1 MRRFLVGFLATI
13 GVLSL
18 LFVAI
23 VGGGVIWLVRSYSG
37 PEPLPDAI
45 VLTLDLGDALSE
57 ARSSDPFASLGLQQP
72 LEVAE
77 VVLALERASLDPRVK
92 GLVARLDATSHGFAV
107 AQELRDAVRAFAE
120 SGKPA
125 AVWADSFGEL
135 GPGNEGY
142 FIATAFPSIYL
153 QPGGMLG
160 LTGLIAE
167 VPFVRPLL
175 DRLGIE
181 PQITRRSAYKT
192 AFDSLI
198 EPGLTAAN
206 REMLNDLLDGL
217 YVALV
222 GGIAESRGQTPDA
235 VRRLIDSGPL
245 MADDALAAGLVDAL
259 AFRDEVIDRALEAAG
274 PEAELLA
281 LDRYARRSAPVED
294 EAAAVIALV
303 VGQGAIQRGSAGLE
317 QLIGADDLAD
327 QLAAAREDEAI
338 AAVVLR
344 LDTGGGSAVGSETIA
359 REIALLRN
367 AGKPVVVSMSNA
379 AASGGYWI
387 AMGASHIVAQPTTL
401 TGSIGVIAGKPVL
414 AGAWDML
421 GVSWET
427 VERGENAAFL
437 SFNQPFDTVG
447 RARLEATTDAL
458 YARFKDGVAAGRG
471 LEPGAVE
478 AIAQGRVWLGAQALG
493 HGLVDE
499 LGGIRTARSAA
510 IRLLDLPEDA
520 PVELRRYPERAPP
533 WEQLL
538 ELMDQPWIQAAATA
552 MAWWRGLYG
561 TGPVEVQLPRFR

>member
-1 MRRFLVGFLATI
+1 MLVGFLATV
-13 GVLSL
+13 GVLTL
-18 LFVAI
+18 LLVAV
-23 VGGGVIWLVRSYSG
+23 VGGGVIWLVRSYGG
-37 PEPLPDAI
+37 PEPLPDDI
-45 VLTLDLGDALSE
+45 VLTVDLGEALSE
-57 ARSSDPFASLGLQQP
+57 ARSVDPFATLGLQQP

-92 GLVARLDATSHGFAV
+92 GLVARLDATGHGFAV
-107 AQELRDAVRAFAE
+107 AQELRDAVRVFAQ
-120 SGKPA
+120 SGKPTA
-125 AVWADSFGEL
+125 AWADSFGEL

-192 AFDSLI
+192 AFDSLV
-198 EPGLTAAN
+198 EPGFTDAN

-217 YVALV
+217 YATLV
-222 GGIAESRGQTPDA
+222 EAIAEGRGQTPEA
-235 VRRLIDSGPL
+235 VRRSIDSGPL
-245 MADDALAAGLVDAL
+245 MADDALGAGLVDAL
-259 AFRDEVIDRALEAAG
+259 AFRDEVIDQALEAAG
-274 PEAELLA
+274 PEAEIVA
-281 LDRYARRSAPVED
+281 LDLYARRTAPVED
-294 EAAAVIALV
+294 EAATVIALV
-303 VGQGAIQRGSAGLE
+303 VGQGAIQRGSAGFE

-327 QLAAAREDEAI
+327 HLAAAREDEAI

-344 LDTGGGSAVGSETIA
+344 LDTGGGSAVASETIA
-359 REIALLRN
+359 REVALLRD

-414 AGAWDML
+414 AEAWNML
-421 GVSWET
+421 GVGWES

-437 SFNQPFDTVG
+437 SFNQPFDSLG
-447 RARLEATTDAL
+447 RARLEASIDAL

-471 LEPGAVE
+471 LEEGEVE

-510 IRLLDLPEDA
+510 IRLLDLPGDA
-520 PVELRRYPERAPP
+520 PVELRRYPEQAPP

-538 ELMDQPWIQAAATA
+538 DLVDQPWVQAAATA
-552 MAWWRGLYG
+552 MAWWRGLNG
-561 TGPVEVQLPRFR
+561 AGPVEAQLPRFR

>member
-1 MRRFLVGFLATI
+1 LKRFLVGFLATV
-13 GVLSL
+13 GVLTL
-18 LFVAI
+18 LLVAI
-23 VGGGVIWLVRSYSG
+23 IGGGVVWLVRSYGG
-37 PEPLPDAI
+37 PEPLPDDI
-45 VLTLDLGDALSE
+45 VLTVDLGETLSE
-57 ARSSDPFASLGLQQP
+57 ARSSDPFATLGLQQP

-77 VVLALERASLDPRVK
+77 FVLALERASLDPRVK
-92 GLVARLDATSHGFAV
+92 GLVARLDATGHGFAV
-107 AQELRDAVRAFAE
+107 AQELREAVRDFSQ
-120 SGKPA
+120 SGKPTA
-125 AVWADSFGEL
+125 AWADSFGEL

-142 FIATAFPSIYL
+142 FIATAFGSIYL

-181 PQITRRSAYKT
+181 PQISRRSAYKT

-198 EPGLTAAN
+198 EPGLTDAN

-217 YVALV
+217 YATQVEA
-222 GGIAESRGQTPDA
+222 IAEGRGQTPET
-235 VRRLIDSGPL
+235 VRRLIDNGPF
-245 MADDALAAGLVDAL
+245 MADDALEAGLVDAL
-259 AFRDEVIDRALEAAG
+259 AFRDEVIDQALESAG
-274 PEAELLA
+274 PEAELVA
-281 LDRYARRSAPVED
+281 LELYARRTAPVED

-303 VGQGAIQRGSAGLE
+303 VGQGAIQRGSAGFE

-344 LDTGGGSAVGSETIA
+344 LDTGGGSAVASETIA
-359 REIALLRN
+359 REVALLRD

-387 AMGASHIVAQPTTL
+387 AMGASYIVAQPTTL

-414 AGAWDML
+414 AGAWDLL
-421 GVSWET
+421 GVSWES

-437 SFNQPFDTVG
+437 SFNQPFDSLG
-447 RARLEATTDAL
+447 RARLEASIDAL
-458 YARFKDGVAAGRG
+458 YARFKAGVAAGRG
-471 LEPGAVE
+471 LEEGEVE

-520 PVELRRYPERAPP
+520 PVELRRYPERAPA

-538 ELMDQPWIQAAATA
+538 ELVDQPWVQAAATA
-552 MAWWRGLYG
+552 MAWWRGLNG
-561 TGPVEVQLPRFR
+561 TGPVEAQLPHFR